1 MRAREERLGKA
12 RPRNQR
18 IRLGKAILL
27 RSELA
32 FCPLLAFGLRMRP
45 ILASLV
51 LAALMVAACGG
62 SDHNSAGGGT
72 LEPPSMPEPTLPPT
86 PEPTPAPPLE
96 EEPARLTHF
105 LGELV
110 LGPGEEIASQCVA
123 WTLNNDAALYVQA
136 VTLSNPGASH
146 HSNWFVV
153 PEELYSGPD
162 GYFNCSD
169 REFSEIG
176 AAVAGTVIFAQSTQ
190 SLYEVQRFRP
200 GAVVKVPPRHKVV
213 AGVHF
218 LNLSARELRTGL
230 QMSLELTH
238 PRDVEAIL
246 SPFRF
251 SYYALDIPPQSEQ
264 RYSIQCDMASAFE
277 EAAGRPFDMKLHW
290 VLPHTHELGNHF
302 RVVVVGGAN
311 DGRVLHEL
319 NTFNGDANGLA
330 LEPPLDLG
338 DATGLRVVCGFRNP
352 RDESIGW
359 GIGDQEMCVMLGLS
373 DSEIMMDLQ
382 VSETTDGSGT
392 DSGIP
397 LGTGPCSILAVPR
410 NPAQGPPTA
419 EEIDGELY
427 VPEQAPEDIDLPA
440 RPVCVDTPSDSSA
453 ESPITFS
460 SIRETIFAPSCN
472 YSACHGSVT
481 PAAGLDLEEGGVA
494 ALVDVPVVTART
506 DLPLVAPGDPEGSWL
521 YRLISRCEPLDYE
534 GTAYA
539 HMPGNAP
546 TLLEPV
552 LVAKVRDWILAG
564 APDD

>member
-1 MRAREERLGKA
+1 MRW
-12 RPRNQR
+12 
-18 IRLGKAILL
+18 
-27 RSELA
+27 
-32 FCPLLAFGLRMRP
+32 
-45 ILASLV
+45 V
-51 LAALMVAACGG
+51 LPTMVFAALLGAACGG
-62 SDHNSAGGGT
+62 SGT
-72 LEPPSMPEPTLPPT
+72 ETGNVGDTPSGPTPDASPVPEPTPDPMPEPTPD
-86 PEPTPAPPLE
+86 LE
-96 EEPARLTHF
+96 AARLTHF

-123 WTLNNDAALYVQA
+123 WTLGNESALYVQS

-153 PEELYSGPD
+153 PDDLYAGPD
-162 GYFNCSD
+162 GYFDCGD

-190 SLYEVQRFRP
+190 SLFEVQGFRP
-200 GAVVKVPPRHKVV
+200 GAVVKIPPRHKVV

-230 QMSLELTH
+230 QMSLELIH

-251 SYYALDIPPQSEQ
+251 SYYALDIPPESEQ
-264 RYSIQCDMASAFE
+264 RYAIECDMASAFAG
-277 EAAGRPFDMKLHW
+277 AADRPFDMKLHW

-302 RVVVVGGAN
+302 RVEVVGGEN

-319 NTFNGDANGLA
+319 NSFNGDANGLA

-359 GIGDQEMCVMLGLS
+359 GIGDQEMCVMLGLAET
-373 DSEIMMDLQ
+373 EIMMDLQ
-382 VSETTDGSGT
+382 VSETTDSAGEDRGV
-392 DSGIP
+392 P

-419 EEIDGELY
+419 DEINADLY
-427 VPEQAPEDIDLPA
+427 VPEVAPEDIDLPA
-440 RPVCVDTPSDSSA
+440 RPVCVDTPNDASA
-453 ESPITFS
+453 EAPPTFS

-481 PAAGLDLEEGGVA
+481 PAAGLDLETGDLA
-494 ALVDVPVVTART
+494 ALVGAPVVTART
-506 DLPLVAPGDPEGSWL
+506 EMPLIAPGDPDGSWL
-521 YRLISRCEPLDYE
+521 YRLISRCEPLDDE
-534 GTAYA
+534 GTEFA

-552 LVAKVRDWILAG
+552 LVAKVREWILAG
-564 APDD
+564 AEDD